1 MEEYLG
7 ISFTNRSLSL
17 TRVHESEEHPK
28 LISTHEILYPFPFEF
43 NALFNEENFNLL
55 VEKLTQYVQN
65 NNLQGMLCN
74 VSLPMYLAQI
84 KRAPLPYDAD
94 SRVLQKHL
102 VWEMENIGT
111 RPLEDTKVV
120 KLDHEFRFGSYE
132 ESVFALT
139 PKSIIQKIKELIEK
153 SGLKIRRLL
162 LDCDT
167 ILKLLKKF
175 NFLNPA
181 KNQLVFQIDVFSVTL
196 FHYMDGAFYSY
207 DLFTFAEKEKE
218 KNFEQKVIRLL
229 EEQVEKF
236 TNLVNMLPG
245 YEYPLDVYVSRLIT
259 ESLSRKMK
267 DLDFQ
272 VHEIRMDKLLGEK
285 LPVTIESYA
294 VML

>member
-43 NALFNEENFNLL
+43 NALLNEENFNLL